1 MSHRSEYFSILTAM
15 VAAAEEDIPYE
26 ILANRAFYLW
36 EAGHKV
42 ADENNLDYNSW
53 VILTKEPS

>member
-1 MSHRSEYFSILTAM
+1 M